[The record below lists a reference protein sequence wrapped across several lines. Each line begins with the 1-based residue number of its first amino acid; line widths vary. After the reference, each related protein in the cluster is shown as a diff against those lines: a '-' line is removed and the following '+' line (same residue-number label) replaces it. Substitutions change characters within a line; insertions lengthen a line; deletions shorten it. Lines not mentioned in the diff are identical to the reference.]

1 MFQVVSRIEFE
12 SLYFKKNAQQ
22 SFTVFYYHR
31 IGCSPVKFWYFGRHG
46 TRNPGTGDIKAM
58 QEILPKLHEEVVE
71 ALSKGLNSQPDKCHF
86 KCEHTNV

>member
-12 SLYFKKNAQQ
+12 SLYLKKHAI
-22 SFTVFYYHR
+22 FFIYHR

-71 ALSKGLNSQPDKCHF
+71 ALSKGLNSQPDKCHI
-86 KCEHTNV
+86 KCEHTNI